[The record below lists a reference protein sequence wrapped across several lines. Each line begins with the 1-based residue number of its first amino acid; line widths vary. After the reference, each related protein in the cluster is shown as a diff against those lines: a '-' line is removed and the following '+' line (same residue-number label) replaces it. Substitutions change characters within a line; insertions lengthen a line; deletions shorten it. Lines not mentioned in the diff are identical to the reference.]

1 MRLKFYFPESGN
13 QSQAKGKKIIEKF
26 INDYPA
32 VGGKGILLQGPV
44 GVGKTH
50 LLCCLAYELIKR
62 KNVDLFYI
70 DWTELVREMRSGE
83 DNTNRDFYAI
93 NKLLKTLETV
103 ELLFFDE
110 IGASNVSRYV
120 YDNIYYI
127 INNRYNSG
135 KMIMGATN
143 FSDESSGNRESLSQR
158 VGERLR
164 SRLYEMTN
172 SLLIQGVDFRK
183 NNY

>member
-1 MRLKFYFPESGN
+1 MEDCKKCNNTGWLLRKTPEGGEIASKCICRERDQVYKRAQKANIPERFLGNEIEFYFPESGN
-13 QSQAKGKKIIEKF
+13 SSQTKGKKFIEKF

-62 KNVDLFYI
+62 KNVNLFYI

-93 NKLLKTLETV
+93 NQLLKT
-103 ELLFFDE
+103 
-110 IGASNVSRYV
+110 
-120 YDNIYYI
+120 
-127 INNRYNSG
+127 
-135 KMIMGATN
+135 
-143 FSDESSGNRESLSQR
+143 
-158 VGERLR
+158 
-164 SRLYEMTN
+164 
-172 SLLIQGVDFRK
+172 
-183 NNY
+183 